1 MKQRLRRYFL
11 AMLTVLFVIGIV
23 LLCSD
28 VGYVYIYLWQWQI
41 QSSLLIL
48 LLLWAIFS
56 LSVYFVAQIIKKLQR
71 KHLQKQQQIT
81 HFQQFYRYEQ
91 TGILYLLQTQYRYCE
106 HQFKIMRETYHP
118 SLFLKPLIKA
128 HIAYQHQHYDKA
140 FRHLKWVV
148 PSCFEL
154 KELQLIQIYL
164 AQHDAQKSLTH
175 LLVLEHT
182 QQAWL
187 QDIDDLYQ
195 KKLHYLWVEFAIL
208 FPIVYVQQQRKH
220 TFSAEQWQS
229 FCQALLNKINHV
241 EQLPITIAD
250 LDIFNDVQQQYRQST
265 ACIWYKILYHL
276 DLHQAEQYFQS
287 IMQQYFDED
296 LFHLWLYQR
305 LQDCDTPQ
313 IEKQLAQW
321 QARYTHLPCF
331 QFAQILCDIQQGNNE
346 RVQQYLNQV
355 SEHQGIQRLQQLKN
369 VIHELQWQ
377 QIWAIFYYQVDEL

>member
-1 MKQRLRRYFL
+1 MKQRIKRYLF
-11 AMLTVLFVIGIV
+11 ATMTMLLLIGII

-91 TGILYLLQTQYRYCE
+91 TGILYLLQTQYTHCAY
-106 HQFKIMRETYHP
+106 QFKMMRDIYQP
-118 SLFLKPLIKA
+118 SPFVKPLIKA

-140 FRHLKWVV
+140 IQHLKWTV

-182 QQAWL
+182 QQQWL
-187 QDIDDLYQ
+187 QQIHDLYQ
-195 KKLHYLWVEFAIL
+195 KKLHYLWAEFAIL

-220 TFSAEQWQS
+220 EFSAEQWQAFS
-229 FCQALLNKINHV
+229 QSLLDKMRHA
-241 EQLPITIAD
+241 EQVPITIED
-250 LDIFNDVQQQYRQST
+250 LVIFDDLRQQYRQMTTS
-265 ACIWYKILYHL
+265 IWYKILYHL
-276 DLHQAEQYFQS
+276 DINQAEQYFQS

-296 LFHLWLYQR
+296 LFRLWLYQR
-305 LQDCDTPQ
+305 LQTCDIAQ
-313 IEKQLAQW
+313 IETQLAQW
-321 QARYTHLPCF
+321 QARYTHLPCL
-331 QFAQILCDIQQGNNE
+331 QFAQILCDVQQGNRE
-346 RVQQYLNQV
+346 RVQQHLNQV
-355 SEHQGIQRLQQLKN
+355 SEHQGIQRLQQLQSSIN
-369 VIHELQWQ
+369 ELQWQ
-377 QIWAIFYYQVDEL
+377 QIWAIFYHQVND

>member
-1 MKQRLRRYFL
+1 MKQRIERYLLATISVFL
-11 AMLTVLFVIGIV
+11 LIGLV

-48 LLLWAIFS
+48 LLLWAIFAV
-56 LSVYFVAQIIKKLQR
+56 SVYVVAQIIKKLQR
-71 KHLQKQQQIT
+71 NRVQKQQQIT

-106 HQFKIMRETYHP
+106 HQFKIMRETYRP

-195 KKLHYLWVEFAIL
+195 KKLHYLWAEFAIL

-220 TFSAEQWQS
+220 TFSAEQWLN

-265 ACIWYKILYHL
+265 ACIWYKILYRF
-276 DLHQAEQYFQS
+276 DKTQAEQYFQDS
-287 IMQQYFDED
+287 MQHYFDED
-296 LFHLWLYQR
+296 LFRLWLYQR
-305 LQDCDTPQ
+305 LQNGDTPQ
-313 IEKQLAQW
+313 IATHLAQW
-321 QARYTHLPCF
+321 QARYTHLPSL
-331 QFAQILCDIQQGNNE
+331 QFAQIVCDVQQGNRE
-346 RVQQYLNQV
+346 RVQQHLNQV
-355 SEHQGIQRLQQLKN
+355 SEHQGIQRLQQLKS